1 MLKFPWAD
9 MKIKTKNAKNGFTST
24 VNLAGLLLTEGSVTT
39 GNAESKFFWYT
50 GTSRNYGMIYKF
62 PVITGTANFMET
74 YLKLCKL
81 SIFDVKLKLTF
92 FIFLDL

>member
-9 MKIKTKNAKNGFTST
+9 MKIKTKNAKNGVTST
-24 VNLAGLLLTEGSVTT
+24 VNLAGLPLT
-39 GNAESKFFWYT
+39 AESKFFWYT
-50 GTSRNYGMIYKF
+50 GTSRNYGMIHKF

-81 SIFDVKLKLTF
+81 CIFDVKLKLSF